1 MTEVGMA
8 DSKFSGGADDQHN
21 LRRFVE
27 AQEKDYE
34 RALSEIRSGR
44 KRSHWIWY
52 IFPQIDG
59 LGFSSMSQ
67 RYAIKTIA
75 EADAF
80 LKHPVLGPRL
90 VECCEAILGVEG
102 RSAFQIL
109 DSPDD
114 MKVKSCATLFACV
127 SPPGSVFDRVLKK
140 YFRGHDDKTL
150 RLLGMA
156 SGGGSALD
164 EHASD

>member
-1 MTEVGMA
+1 MA
-8 DSKFSGGADDQHN
+8 DSKFSGGADDPYN
-21 LRRFVE
+21 LGRFVE
-27 AQEKDYE
+27 AQEGDYE

-67 RYAIKTIA
+67 RYAIRSIA
-75 EADAF
+75 EADAY

-109 DSPDD
+109 GSPDD

-127 SPPGSVFDRVLKK
+127 SPPGSVFERVLKK
-140 YFRGHDDKTL
+140 YFRGGRDDKTL
-150 RLLGMA
+150 QLVGMA
-156 SGGGSALD
+156 SGSGSALD
-164 EHASD
+164 EQVP